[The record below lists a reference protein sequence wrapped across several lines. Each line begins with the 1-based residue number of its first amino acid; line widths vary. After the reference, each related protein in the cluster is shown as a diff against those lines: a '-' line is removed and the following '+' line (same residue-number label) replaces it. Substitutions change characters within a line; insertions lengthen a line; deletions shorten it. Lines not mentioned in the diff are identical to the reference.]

1 MEGAQLAITAIAL
14 SLGTFMQVLDT
25 TIANVAIPTIAGNLG
40 ASSDQGT
47 WVITSFAV
55 ANGISVPLT
64 GWLMQRYGVVRTFVA
79 AVIGFTV
86 ASFLCGIAW
95 NLPSLIAFRV
105 LQGGLSGPMMPGS
118 QALLLMMFP
127 PARKNLALA
136 LWSMT
141 TLVAPICGPLL
152 GGWISD
158 NATWPWIF
166 YINVPVG
173 LGVAVVCWKNLHDR
187 ETPTRILPI
196 DRVGIVL
203 LAIWVGALQIMLDK
217 GKDDDWFDSTL
228 IVTLGL
234 IALVGFAAWMIWEWT
249 EQHPIVDFSL
259 FRNRNFTL
267 GLIPM
272 SLGYAVFFSN
282 IVLLS
287 LWMQT
292 QLGYTATW
300 AGLVAAPGGII
311 AVIISPFVGRILAKT
326 DPRWLVSGS
335 FVAFGMSYFLRSRL
349 TTDAAV
355 IDFVI
360 PQLIMGLAMGTFFV
374 AILSILL
381 DGIPPMR
388 VPSASAL
395 AIFCRT
401 IAASFATSIAATL
414 WDRREAIHQ
423 SHLASASS
431 VYDAPMSHA
440 LTQLHSMG
448 LNDAA
453 AAAVLNRQLVGQ
465 SYLLAS
471 VEFFWA
477 SALICFGLIGL
488 IWLTRRPR
496 GAGAPAAAAE

>member
-1 MEGAQLAITAIAL
+1 MHGVQLALTAIAL

-40 ASSDQGT
+40 ASADQGT

-64 GWLMQRYGVVRTFVA
+64 GWLMMRYGVVRIFVA
-79 AVIGFTV
+79 AVIGFTI
-86 ASFLCGIAW
+86 ASFLCGAAW

-105 LQGGLSGPMMPGS
+105 LQGALSGPMMPGS

-173 LGVAVVCWKNLHDR
+173 LAVALVCWANLKTR
-187 ETPTRILPI
+187 ETPTRTLPI
-196 DRVGIVL
+196 DRVGIIL
-203 LAIWVGALQIMLDK
+203 LAIWVGALQIMLDL
-217 GKDDDWFDSTL
+217 GKNEDWFNSTL
-228 IVTLGL
+228 VVSLAI
-234 IALVGFAAWMIWEWT
+234 IALIGFAAWLIWEWT
-249 EQHPIVDFSL
+249 EPNPIVDLSL

-300 AGLVAAPGGII
+300 AGLVAAPGGIV
-311 AVIISPFVGRILAKT
+311 AVIISPFVGRMMGRT
-326 DPRWLVSGS
+326 DPRWLVTGA
-335 FVAFGMSYFLRSRL
+335 FVAFALSYYLRSRL
-349 TTDAAV
+349 TVDAAV

-360 PQLIMGLAMGTFFV
+360 PQLITGFAMGTFFV
-374 AILSILL
+374 AILAILL
-381 DGIPPMR
+381 DGVPPMQI
-388 VPSASAL
+388 PSASSL

-401 IAASFATSIAATL
+401 IAASFATSISATL
-414 WDRREAIHQ
+414 WDRREALHQ

-431 VYDAPMSHA
+431 VYDLPTTQA
-440 LTQLHSMG
+440 LEQLKSMG
-448 LNDAA
+448 LSDTAA
-453 AAAVLNRQLVGQ
+453 TAVLNRELVNQ

-471 VEFFWA
+471 VDYFWL
-477 SALICFGLIGL
+477 SSMICVGLIGL
-488 IWLTRRPR
+488 IWFTRRPR
-496 GAGAPAAAAE
+496 STMGAPVAAD

>member
-1 MEGAQLAITAIAL
+1 MQGAQLAITAIAL

-25 TIANVAIPTIAGNLG
+25 TIANVSIPTITGNLG
-40 ASSDQGT
+40 ASADQGT

-64 GWLMQRYGVVRTFVA
+64 GWLMQRYGVVRMFVLS
-79 AVIGFTV
+79 VLGFTA

-95 NLPSLIAFRV
+95 NLSSLIAFRV

-127 PARKNLALA
+127 PARRNLALA

-173 LGVAVVCWKNLHDR
+173 LVVAAVCWTNLRER
-187 ETPTRILPI
+187 ETPTRILPV
-196 DRVGIVL
+196 DRVGIIL
-203 LAIWVGALQIMLDK
+203 LAVWVGALQIMLDK
-217 GKDDDWFDSTL
+217 GKDEDWFDSSV
-228 IVTLGL
+228 IISLGL
-234 IALVGFAAWMIWEWT
+234 ITLVGFIAWLIWEWT
-249 EQHPIVDFSL
+249 ERNPIIDFSL
-259 FRNRNFTL
+259 FKNRNFTL

-300 AGLVAAPGGII
+300 AGLVAAPGGIV
-311 AVIISPFVGRILAKT
+311 AVIISPFIGRILGRT
-326 DPRWLVSGS
+326 DPRWLVSAS
-335 FVAFGMSYFLRSRL
+335 FVAFGVSYVLRSRL

-374 AILSILL
+374 AILAILL
-381 DGIPPMR
+381 DGIPPLR
-388 VPSASAL
+388 VPSASSL

-401 IAASFATSIAATL
+401 IAASFATSIATTL
-414 WDRREAIHQ
+414 WDRREAFHQ
-423 SHLASASS
+423 AHLAASTSA
-431 VYDAPMSHA
+431 YDPS
-440 LTQLHSMG
+440 LTQALAQLKSMG
-448 LNDAA
+448 LSDMAA
-453 AAAVLNRQLVGQ
+453 IAVLDRQLVGQ

-471 VEFFWA
+471 VEFFWL
-477 SALICFGLIGL
+477 SAIICFALIGL

-496 GAGAPAAAAE
+496 GTAGAQVAAE

>member
-1 MEGAQLAITAIAL
+1 MQGAQLAITAVAL

-64 GWLMQRYGVVRTFVA
+64 GWLMQRYGVVRMFLF
-79 AVIGFTV
+79 AVLGFTI

-105 LQGGLSGPMMPGS
+105 LQGAVAGPMMPGS
-118 QALLLMMFP
+118 QTLLLMMFP
-127 PARKNLALA
+127 PARRTLALA

-173 LGVAVVCWKNLHDR
+173 IAVAAICWTNLRTR

-196 DRVGIVL
+196 DRVGIIL

-217 GKDDDWFDSTL
+217 GKDEDWFESPL
-228 IVTLGL
+228 IVVLLLVTL
-234 IALVGFAAWMIWEWT
+234 VVFAAWMIWEWT
-249 EQHPIVDFSL
+249 EKHPIIDFSL

-287 LWMQT
+287 LWIQT

-311 AVIISPFVGRILAKT
+311 AVIISPFVGRIMGRV
-326 DPRWLVSGS
+326 DPRWLVSWS
-335 FVAFGMSYFLRSRL
+335 FVAFGLSYFMRSQL

-360 PQLIMGLAMGTFFV
+360 PQLIMGFAMGTFFV
-374 AILSILL
+374 AILTILL

-395 AIFCRT
+395 AIFFRT
-401 IAASFATSIAATL
+401 IAASFATSISATL
-414 WDRREAIHQ
+414 WDRREALHQ
-423 SHLASASS
+423 SHLASESS
-431 VYDAPMSHA
+431 IFDPTLTIP
-440 LTQLHSMG
+440 LTQLKAAG
-448 LNDAA
+448 LSDVAA
-453 AAAVLNRQLVGQ
+453 ASVLNRQLVGQ

-471 VEFFWA
+471 TEFFRL
-477 SALICFGLIGL
+477 SAIICVLLIGV
-488 IWLTRRPR
+488 IWITRRPGSGQ
-496 GAGAPAAAAE
+496 GAAAAAE

>member
-1 MEGAQLAITAIAL
+1 MQGAQLAITAIAL

-25 TIANVAIPTIAGNLG
+25 TIANVSIPTITGNLG
-40 ASSDQGT
+40 ASADQGT

-64 GWLMQRYGVVRTFVA
+64 GWLMQRYGVVRMFVLS
-79 AVIGFTV
+79 VLGFTA

-95 NLPSLIAFRV
+95 NLSSLIAFRV

-127 PARKNLALA
+127 PARRNLALA

-173 LGVAVVCWKNLHDR
+173 LVVAAVCWTNLRER
-187 ETPTRILPI
+187 ETPTRILPV
-196 DRVGIVL
+196 DRVGIIL
-203 LAIWVGALQIMLDK
+203 LAVWVGALQIMLDK
-217 GKDDDWFDSTL
+217 GKDEDWFDSS
-228 IVTLGL
+228 IIISLGL
-234 IALVGFAAWMIWEWT
+234 ITLVGFIAWLIWEWT
-249 EQHPIVDFSL
+249 ERNPIIDFSL
-259 FRNRNFTL
+259 FKNRNFTL

-300 AGLVAAPGGII
+300 AGLVAAPGGIV
-311 AVIISPFVGRILAKT
+311 AVIISPFIGRILGRT
-326 DPRWLVSGS
+326 DPRWLVSAS
-335 FVAFGMSYFLRSRL
+335 FVAFGLSYVLRSRL

-374 AILSILL
+374 AILAILL
-381 DGIPPMR
+381 DGIPPLR
-388 VPSASAL
+388 VPSASSL

-401 IAASFATSIAATL
+401 IAASFATSIATTL
-414 WDRREAIHQ
+414 WDRREAFHQ
-423 SHLASASS
+423 AHLAASTSA
-431 VYDAPMSHA
+431 YDPS
-440 LTQLHSMG
+440 LTQALAQLKSMG
-448 LNDAA
+448 LSDMAA
-453 AAAVLNRQLVGQ
+453 IAVLDRQLVGQ

-471 VEFFWA
+471 VEFFWL
-477 SALICFGLIGL
+477 SAIICFALIGL

-496 GAGAPAAAAE
+496 GTAGAQVAAE